1 MNGASEI
8 INWAGVEAPSPF
20 PLPAWID
27 LLASGE
33 RAGIHPGALRADKT
47 LAEHHEILLKIKLSR
62 ERLAQAAPAFPGYA
76 AQKPAKRRGRNAHKV
91 GGAVDRGTP
100 ETRAKLRADVVAGLF
115 RRSALD
121 AVHVTAAVRIGAV
134 REALGRGLTP
144 GAVQLGER
152 VDGGGGTMF
161 RDPMARMSASEGRWW
176 LGEYRPWLL
185 DLVGDPPVRVTAR
198 KRQVMLCAVGLTMA
212 VVIDNWGVQEAEEFC
227 GLPRK
232 MGVGQA
238 LLRIAL
244 DRYALIAGLR
254 SGAKITEFAGFS
266 DAA

>member
-1 MNGASEI
+1 MKTEI
-8 INWAGVEAPSPF
+8 IDWTGVVAPSGF
-20 PLPAWID
+20 PLPVWID
-27 LLASGE
+27 LLTSGE
-33 RAGIHPGALRADKT
+33 RGAV
-47 LAEHHEILLKIKLSR
+47 
-62 ERLAQAAPAFPGYA
+62 ERRGAAAVRMGFVKVSEARLMNAAPAFPGFQA
-76 AQKPAKRRGRNAHKV
+76 GRPPKRRGRNAHKV
-91 GGAVDRGTP
+91 AAAVDRGTP

-115 RRSALD
+115 RRAALD
-121 AVHVTAAVRIGAV
+121 AVHVTAANRIASV

-152 VDGGGGTMF
+152 VDGGGGQF

-198 KRQVMLCAVGLTMA
+198 KRQVMLCAIGLTMA
-212 VVIDNWGVQEAEEFC
+212 VVVDNWGVQEAEEFC

-238 LLRIAL
+238 LLRVAL

-254 SGAKITEFAGFS
+254 SGAKITEFAGLS